1 MALAGLTPPC
11 GQVYELNMDIPSL
24 AARLVGWMAV
34 PENNSLGPGLDLPAF
49 DAPLVGCAPGDDP
62 LFDFLKRDIGPGFY
76 WTPVEAFAHAFPGT
90 EAVSTD
96 LSVVSWVLPQTEHT
110 RRAHARTGDMPSIEW
125 SRARH
130 YGEKVNE
137 ALRRFVVEL
146 FAEEGVEACAPAL
159 LPLWTRAE
167 SPKYGFASTWSERHT
182 AHVCGLGTF
191 GLSDGLITPR
201 GKAIRV
207 GSVVVRARLT
217 PTPRTYTDHHE
228 WCLFFAGGKC
238 RACMKRCPAGAIS
251 EKGHDKVKCK
261 TYIRSIT
268 APYVEERQLGFR
280 VNSCGLCQVRV
291 PCEHRNPTARR
302 EG

>member
-1 MALAGLTPPC
+1 MNIQTLSARMA
-11 GQVYELNMDIPSL
+11 D
-24 AARLVGWMAV
+24 WMAD
-34 PENNSLGPGLDLPAF
+34 PDNNSLGPGLDLPAF
-49 DAPLVGCAPGDDP
+49 DVPLVGCAAGDDP
-62 LFDFLKRDIGPGFY
+62 LFDFLKQDIGPDFY
-76 WTPVEAFAHAFPGT
+76 WTPAEAFARAFPGSAAT
-90 EAVSTD
+90 GAD

-110 RRAHARTGDMPSIEW
+110 RKAHGQHKEMPSEEW

-137 ALRRFVVEL
+137 ALRRFVVGV
-146 FAEEGVEACAPAL
+146 FAEEDVDACAPAL
-159 LPLWTRAE
+159 LPDWTRAE

-182 AHVCGLGTF
+182 AHACGLGTF

-207 GSVVVRARLT
+207 GSVIVRAHIT
-217 PTPRTYTDHHE
+217 PTPRPYTRHNE
-228 WCLFFAGGKC
+228 WCLFHATGKC
-238 RACMKRCPAGAIS
+238 RACIKRCPAGAIS

-268 APYVEERQLGFR
+268 APHVEANQLGFR

-291 PCEHRNPTARR
+291 PCESRNPTVKRG
-302 EG
+302 E